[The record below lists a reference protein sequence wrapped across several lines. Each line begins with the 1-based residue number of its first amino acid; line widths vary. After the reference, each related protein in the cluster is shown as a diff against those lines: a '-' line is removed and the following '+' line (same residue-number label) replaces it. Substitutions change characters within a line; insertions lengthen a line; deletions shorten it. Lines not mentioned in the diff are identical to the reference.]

1 VPVPAN
7 ERLPNLKPLWEW
19 QAESLEALAPIK
31 AAVQERLLRDVEKI
45 PPSFLTTA
53 WAICLSKE
61 KEILFAG
68 KEDKAKDGKAQ
79 KIGTQINVQIN
90 GTKLGRDGL
99 LAKLVDAGLGLPGGN
114 ENWNHSKEVVSKS
127 GRSFDDPVSDNC
139 PAQTI
144 VDAELVDDPS
154 PEQPAPISAQS
165 PRKEAGMS
173 PSVHPSVRAKA
184 GGPRKRKPLRTLPV
198 DLQTGGRG
206 SAPGARSESIINP
219 SSPQQTSP

>member
-1 VPVPAN
+1 MGDRMGSVPVPAN

-19 QAESLEALAPIK
+19 QAESLEALEPIK
-31 AAVQERLLRDVEKI
+31 KAVQERLLRDVEKI

-68 KEDKAKDGKAQ
+68 KEKDGKEKPA
-79 KIGTQINVQIN
+79 KIGQQINIQLN
-90 GTKLGRDGL
+90 GAKLGRDGL
-99 LAKLVDAGLGLPGGN
+99 LERLLGQGLATPGGQ
-114 ENWNHSKEVVSKS
+114 VVSPFERVQTDATS
-127 GRSFDDPVSDNC
+127 DMPCPRS
-139 PAQTI
+139 AI
-144 VDAELVDDPS
+144 IDAELVDAPS
-154 PEQPAPISAQS
+154 PEQPAPISTRS
-165 PRKEAGMS
+165 PRKDAGMS
-173 PSVHPSVRAKA
+173 PSVHPSMRAKA